1 VQPFSER
8 SFQSRNSESDHH
20 GPFGAQAA
28 VAGSRFAGREAHNGP
43 SGGAGIAIAK
53 ADPGDGYLERMVKYV
68 PAEII
73 ACSMIVNAI
82 LEQAIKSGDG
92 QAAMAGVPVPV
103 IATGALIVACIL
115 TPLFC
120 WYVRQDGD
128 AWITNAIVSTIAL
141 PFWAYLMGAVAFA
154 PYHDGSLAAILVM
167 SFTMVSGLF
176 APRPDKP
183 KHHEQPQQVAVRSRP
198 RETVAPE
205 QSTEATT
212 PNRLPE
218 VGAPDRLPEVAAA
231 NRLPEVTA
239 TERLPEITAPE
250 RPRLV
255 DVLAR

>member
-1 VQPFSER
+1 MGRLVRKPQLPDPD
-8 SFQSRNSESDHH
+8 SR
-20 GPFGAQAA
+20 
-28 VAGSRFAGREAHNGP
+28 VAGHNGGP
-43 SGGAGIAIAK
+43 SGVAGIAIGK

-73 ACSMIVNAI
+73 GCSMIINAI
-82 LEQAIKSGDG
+82 LEQAIKSGGG

-167 SFTMVSGLF
+167 SFTMVSGLV
-176 APRPDKP
+176 APRPDRP
-183 KHHEQPQQVAVRSRP
+183 KHREQPQQISARDRP
-198 RETVAPE
+198 PETAAPE
-205 QSTEATT
+205 RSVEVMT
-212 PNRLPE
+212 PNRLPD
-218 VGAPDRLPEVAAA
+218 VGPPERLPEVAAS
-231 NRLPEVTA
+231 NRLPEVAA